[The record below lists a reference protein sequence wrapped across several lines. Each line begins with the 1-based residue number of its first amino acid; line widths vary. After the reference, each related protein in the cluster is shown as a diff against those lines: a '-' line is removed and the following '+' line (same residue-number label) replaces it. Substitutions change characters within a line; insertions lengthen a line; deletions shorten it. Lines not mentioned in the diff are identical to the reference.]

1 MLISLNWLKSFVAI
15 DEISNFKKLS
25 VNEKLMTFVQFP
37 TNQLTLTGFELENLF
52 EKKIE
57 NKNDIILEID
67 TTPNRSDIT
76 NIIGFS
82 REIKS
87 LMNFPLRNTIVYRNN
102 EIPTNL
108 DFTKN
113 KKKLNNQTLKYAT
126 SLILFQMSNVKVKNS
141 PNWLKKRLLTNKIVP
156 KNSII
161 DLAAYIILE
170 WGQPINIYD
179 LNKIKNLFNIQ
190 EKKIKIGMR
199 QAKSGEIFNA
209 TNNLSYILDC
219 EEIVLTANNI
229 PIAISGIIS
238 QRDLDV
244 NFETNEILI
253 ECSNFFCKKITQSSK
268 RLRLRTNTSYLYGK
282 NISHTLSN
290 LAFQHL
296 IKLINL
302 SNSNEN
308 QKNIILLEPQKNLI
322 NRFIKIE
329 YSKVQKILGKIKNQA
344 NSLTK
349 LEILDACQRLN
360 FKVIESDNNNCIVQ
374 IPEYRAH
381 LIESDCDVIDEIGRI
396 YGFNNLSSILPE
408 TKKLGKITSEKQLM
422 DITKNFLIIEGF
434 NELVQYSF
442 TSKND
447 NKNIQ
452 IRNPLGNEYS
462 TLRTSLLDNLIETQI
477 YNKNQRNSNSSYFEI
492 GRVFSKKYQEEYT
505 MIGGVFGSEDYKNT
519 WNSKLQNLSWY
530 QGKAFL
536 NYLFQNINLEIEW
549 EQLNENIGH
558 EFHPKRSALLHK
570 KFLEIGIF
578 TQIHPLY
585 AKQKNIS
592 ASLLFFEINLT
603 RLSQLKKRMNEKY
616 ENFSLYPKITKD
628 ISFEIENNITV
639 DKFRNKIKET
649 FLNLKIEGLELDV
662 QLFDNYQI
670 EQTINKRR
678 LGFKLIFQSRTKTLV
693 NNEIEKITE
702 KILIILTDY
711 VKIKK

>member
-25 VNEKLMTFVQFP
+25 VNEKLMTYFQFP

-87 LMNFPLRNTIVYRNN
+87 LMNFPLRNTIVYRTN

-113 KKKLNNQTLKYAT
+113 KKTLNTQTLKYAT
-126 SLILFQMSNVKVKNS
+126 SLILFQITNVKVKNS
-141 PNWLKKRLLTNKIVP
+141 PNWLKKRLLSNNILP
-156 KNSII
+156 KNTIT
-161 DLAAYIILE
+161 DLAAYVTLE

-179 LNKIKNLFNIQ
+179 LNKIKSLFSV
-190 EKKIKIGMR
+190 EDKKIQIGMR
-199 QAKSGEIFNA
+199 KAKSGEIFNA
-209 TNNLSYILDC
+209 INDENYILDS

-238 QRDLDV
+238 QKDLEV
-244 NFETNEILI
+244 NLETNEILI
-253 ECSNFFCKKITQSSK
+253 ECSNFFAKKITQTSK
-268 RLRLRTNTSYLYGK
+268 HLRLKTNTSSLHGK

-302 SNSNEN
+302 SNGNKNCE
-308 QKNIILLEPQKNLI
+308 NIILLKPQKDLI

-329 YSKVQKILGKIKNQA
+329 YLKIQKILGKIKNQTS
-344 NSLTK
+344 SLTK
-349 LEILDACQRLN
+349 LEIIDACERLN
-360 FKVIESDNNNCIVQ
+360 FKVIESDNNNCIVHVA
-374 IPEYRAH
+374 EYRAH
-381 LIESDCDVIDEIGRI
+381 LIETDFDVIEEIGRI
-396 YGFNNLSSILPE
+396 YGFNNLSSILPD
-408 TKKLGKITSEKQLM
+408 TKKLGQITNEKQLI

-442 TSKND
+442 ASKKN
-447 NKNIQ
+447 NQNIQ
-452 IRNPLGNEYS
+452 IVNPLGNEYS

-505 MIGGVFGSEDYKNT
+505 MVGGVFGSEDYKNT
-519 WNSKLQNLSWY
+519 WNSKVQNLSWY
-530 QGKAFL
+530 AGKCFL
-536 NYLFQNINLEIEW
+536 NSLFQNINLEIQW
-549 EQLNENIGH
+549 EQLNENIGE
-558 EFHPKRSALLHK
+558 EFHPKRSAILHSK
-570 KFLEIGIF
+570 LIEIGTF

-592 ASLLFFEINLT
+592 PSLLFFEINLT
-603 RLSQLKKRMNEKY
+603 RLSQLEKRNNEKY
-616 ENFSLYPKITKD
+616 QNFSIYPKITKD
-628 ISFEIENNITV
+628 ISFEIENNISV

-649 FLNLKIEGLELDV
+649 FQNLKVNELELDV

-670 EQTINKRR
+670 ENTINKRR
-678 LGFKLIFQSRTKTLV
+678 LGFKLNYQSKNKTLL
-693 NNEIEKITE
+693 NSEIEKITE
-702 KILIILTDY
+702 RIFVILTNY
-711 VKIKK
+711 LNK